1 MNIREFA
8 ALCGVAHST
17 VSRILNQPLKKSRAS
32 KETYDRIRA
41 KAAEVGFKVN
51 YYAQALHS
59 KNSNCLGLIIG
70 GWMQL
75 FVDPLLYGI
84 TNTLNMQE
92 KHLSVLTCD
101 ATPES
106 EADAFEKM
114 LIYNAKV
121 VLYIPARQKGSN
133 YTSRHIRKVME
144 KYPLYPPVI
153 TLYGGTDIPEFY
165 HVGLHDYETGK
176 RAAQRQLKKGCRK
189 FGLVQPLYRNFM
201 FREMARGYRE
211 TLRVNGIPASDIKE
225 LFFWSQ
231 GFTTNPSEQLRDIE
245 GIWCGH
251 YVLLLHCIPKLVK
264 LIGDISHLHV
274 DTICGLETMDI
285 YRNLQPFFGADGFQ
299 TDFPHWFG
307 SMTIYQYKAQDIGA
321 KAAEV
326 TLRLSQEDQDD
337 METIPRNTYM
347 KLTSVSF
354 RKNK

>member
-17 VSRILNQPLKKSRAS
+17 VSRILNQPLERSRAG
-32 KETYDRIRA
+32 KETYERVRA

-75 FVDPLLYGI
+75 LVDPLLYGI

-101 ATPES
+101 ATLES

-114 LIYNAKV
+114 LIYNAEV
-121 VLYIPARQKGSN
+121 VLYIPARQKGNN
-133 YTSRHIRKVME
+133 YSSRHIRKVLD
-144 KYPLYPPVI
+144 KYPHYPPVI
-153 TLYGGTDIPEFY
+153 ALYGGTDIPDFY
-165 HVGLHDYETGK
+165 HVGFRDYETGK
-176 RAAQRQLKKGCRK
+176 RAALRQLKKGCRK
-189 FGLVQPLYRNFM
+189 FGIIEPLYRNFM
-201 FREMARGYRE
+201 FREMARGYRD
-211 TLRVNGIPASDIKE
+211 TLRINGIPASDIKE
-225 LFFWSQ
+225 LFFWTK
-231 GFTTNPSEQLRDIE
+231 GFTVNPSEQLRDIE

-251 YVLLLHCIPKLVK
+251 YVLLLHCVPQLVK
-264 LIGDISHLHV
+264 LIGDIRHLHV
-274 DTICGLETMDI
+274 DTICGVETMEI
-285 YRNLQPFFGADGFQ
+285 YRNLQPSLGVDGFQ
-299 TDFPHWFG
+299 MDFPHWFD
-307 SMTIYQYKAQDIGA
+307 SMTIYQYNAQDIGV
-321 KAAEV
+321 KAAEIV
-326 TLRLSQEDQDD
+326 LQFSQED
-337 METIPRNTYM
+337 METIPKTTYM

>member
-17 VSRILNQPLKKSRAS
+17 VSRILNQPLERSRAG
-32 KETYDRIRA
+32 KETYERVRA

-75 FVDPLLYGI
+75 LVDPLLYGI

-101 ATPES
+101 ATLES

-114 LIYNAKV
+114 LIYNAEV
-121 VLYIPARQKGSN
+121 VLYIPARQKGNN
-133 YTSRHIRKVME
+133 YSSRHIRKVLD
-144 KYPLYPPVI
+144 KYPHYPPVI
-153 TLYGGTDIPEFY
+153 ALYGGTDIPDFY
-165 HVGLHDYETGK
+165 HVGFRDYETGK
-176 RAAQRQLKKGCRK
+176 RAALRQLKKGCRK
-189 FGLVQPLYRNFM
+189 FGIIEPLYRNFM
-201 FREMARGYRE
+201 FREMARGYRD
-211 TLRVNGIPASDIKE
+211 TLRVNGIPPTDIKE
-225 LFFWSQ
+225 LFFWSK
-231 GFTTNPSEQLRDIE
+231 GFTANPSEQLRGIE

-251 YVLLLHCIPKLVK
+251 YVLLLHCVPQLVK
-264 LIGDISHLHV
+264 LIGDIRHLHV
-274 DTICGLETMDI
+274 DTICGVETMEI
-285 YRNLQPFFGADGFQ
+285 YRNLQPSLGVDGFQ
-299 TDFPHWFG
+299 MDFPHWFD
-307 SMTIYQYKAQDIGA
+307 SMTIYQYNAQDIGV
-321 KAAEV
+321 KAAEIV
-326 TLRLSQEDQDD
+326 LQFSQED
-337 METIPRNTYM
+337 METIPKTTYM